1 MFQDFVPRLSNVHRS
16 LLVALSLSAAAGWAS
31 YAIVRHTS
39 AAVEHRLRDQVTSLQ
54 AAQTQLVAEQTKIQV
69 SLSEMAQ
76 LRGEFA
82 TARRE
87 INRPSQGRDQILSDL
102 PPVRPDAKGAN
113 LRPSDA
119 NHDVSGTGSIEERT
133 STTQKDKV
141 VSAKLLEKQPRNP
154 QTAAVGIAA
163 PGTQKSA
170 ERPQRSK
177 ELTVVSE
184 LDTAALRQLT
194 KSAGTPVR

>member
-76 LRGEFA
+76 LRGELA

-87 INRPSQGRDQILSDL
+87 INRLSQGRDQILADL

-113 LRPSDA
+113 LRPSNA
-119 NHDVSGTGSIEERT
+119 NHDVSGTGSIRERT

-141 VSAKLLEKQPRNP
+141 VSAKLLEKQPRN
-154 QTAAVGIAA
+154 QQIAAVGIAA
-163 PGTQKSA
+163 QGTQKSA

>member
-16 LLVALSLSAAAGWAS
+16 LLAALSLSAAAGWGS

-39 AAVEHRLRDQVTSLQ
+39 AAVEHQLRDQVTSLQ

-76 LRGEFA
+76 LRGDLV

-87 INRPSQGRDQILSDL
+87 INRLSQGRDQILADR

-119 NHDVSGTGSIEERT
+119 NDDVSGTGSIRERT
-133 STTQKDKV
+133 STTQKDKA
-141 VSAKLLEKQPRNP
+141 VSAKLLERQPRNP
-154 QTAAVGIAA
+154 RIAAVGTAA

-170 ERPQRSK
+170 ERPQRGK

>member
-1 MFQDFVPRLSNVHRS
+1 
-16 LLVALSLSAAAGWAS
+16 
-31 YAIVRHTS
+31 
-39 AAVEHRLRDQVTSLQ
+39 
-54 AAQTQLVAEQTKIQV
+54 
-69 SLSEMAQ
+69 
-76 LRGEFA
+76 
-82 TARRE
+82 
-87 INRPSQGRDQILSDL
+87 
-102 PPVRPDAKGAN
+102 
-113 LRPSDA
+113 
-119 NHDVSGTGSIEERT
+119 VSGTGSIRERT
-133 STTQKDKV
+133 STTQKDKA

-154 QTAAVGIAA
+154 QTAAVGTAA